1 MAQFPSK
8 EIAKLSYEYRTL
20 GLGYANL
27 GGYLMSKGVA
37 YDSEE
42 GRANCAA
49 ITALMTGISYATS
62 AEVASEQGPFPG
74 YQQNSKNMLRVMR
87 NHRRAAYGKT
97 DDYEGLHINP
107 VPFVVEDLR
116 DTNLG
121 IEAQNAWDQA
131 YENGQKFGFRN
142 AQTTV
147 IAPTGTIGLVM
158 DCDTTGIEPDF
169 AMVKFKKLAGG
180 GYFKIINRTVPEALR
195 QLQYTEDEI
204 EETINYAV
212 GHGTLKNAPAINHE
226 TLKEKGFEEEQI
238 ELLEQN
244 LKNVFDIRFS
254 FNSYTLGMEFCKEKL
269 NFSEE
274 QLTDMNFNMLTALGF
289 TNDEID
295 EANTFCCGT
304 MTLEGSP
311 HIKDDHLA
319 VFDCANPCGRIGKR
333 YLSVESHIRMMA
345 AAQPFISGA
354 ISKTINMP
362 AESDVEDCNEAY
374 LLSWK
379 LGTKANA
386 LYRDGSKLSQPL
398 ASKLVDED
406 VEEEIE
412 QPDNQIDRTIAV
424 AKEAMN
430 SVVYGSRNKVPDRRK
445 GYIQKAIV
453 GGHKVY
459 LHTGE
464 YEDGSLGEIFIDMH
478 KEGAFLRSLMNNFA
492 IAISIGLQY
501 GVPLEEYVEAYTFTR
516 FDPAGVVQG
525 NNRIKNATSIL
536 DYVFRELAVSYLGR
550 NDLAHA
556 DNTDVDFSLGTGAE
570 EGTLKNNEI
579 PWKLVKKV
587 SSQGYLRGQD
597 GLSVV
602 SSNGSMETVSAEQA
616 PISAAVSTGST
627 SDQSMSRVQA
637 ARMMGYEGDACP
649 ECGSFTLVRN
659 GTCLKCDTCGATTGC
674 S

>member
-1 MAQFPSK
+1 
-8 EIAKLSYEYRTL
+8 
-20 GLGYANL
+20 
-27 GGYLMSKGVA
+27 
-37 YDSEE
+37 
-42 GRANCAA
+42 
-49 ITALMTGISYATS
+49 
-62 AEVASEQGPFPG
+62 
-74 YQQNSKNMLRVMR
+74 MR

-97 DDYEGLHINP
+97 NEYEGLHINP

-121 IEAQNAWDQA
+121 MEAQNAWDQA

-212 GHGTLKNAPAINHE
+212 GHGTLNNAPAINHE

-398 ASKLVDED
+398 A
-406 VEEEIE
+406 
-412 QPDNQIDRTIAV
+412 
-424 AKEAMN
+424 
-430 SVVYGSRNKVPDRRK
+430 
-445 GYIQKAIV
+445 
-453 GGHKVY
+453 
-459 LHTGE
+459 
-464 YEDGSLGEIFIDMH
+464 
-478 KEGAFLRSLMNNFA
+478 
-492 IAISIGLQY
+492 
-501 GVPLEEYVEAYTFTR
+501 
-516 FDPAGVVQG
+516 
-525 NNRIKNATSIL
+525 
-536 DYVFRELAVSYLGR
+536 
-550 NDLAHA
+550 
-556 DNTDVDFSLGTGAE
+556 
-570 EGTLKNNEI
+570 
-579 PWKLVKKV
+579 
-587 SSQGYLRGQD
+587 
-597 GLSVV
+597 
-602 SSNGSMETVSAEQA
+602 
-616 PISAAVSTGST
+616 
-627 SDQSMSRVQA
+627 
-637 ARMMGYEGDACP
+637 
-649 ECGSFTLVRN
+649 
-659 GTCLKCDTCGATTGC
+659 
-674 S
+674 

>member
-1 MAQFPSK
+1 
-8 EIAKLSYEYRTL
+8 
-20 GLGYANL
+20 
-27 GGYLMSKGVA
+27 VA

-49 ITALMTGISYATS
+49 ITALMTGMSYATS
-62 AEVASEQGPFPG
+62 AEIASEQGPFPG
-74 YQQNSKNMLRVMR
+74 YQQNAKNMLRVMR
-87 NHRRAAYGKT
+87 NHRRAVQGKT
-97 DDYEGLHINP
+97 DEYEGLHINP
-107 VPFVVEDLR
+107 VPFVVENLR
-116 DTNLG
+116 DINLG
-121 IEAQNAWDQA
+121 IEAQKAWDLA
-131 YENGQKFGFRN
+131 YENGQKYGYRN

-195 QLQYTEDEI
+195 QLQYTENEI
-204 EETINYAV
+204 DETINYAV
-212 GHGTLKNAPAINHE
+212 GHGTLRNAPSINHE
-226 TLKEKGFEEEQI
+226 TLMEKGFEDVQI
-238 ELLEQN
+238 DLLEQN

-254 FNSYTLGMEFCKEKL
+254 FNSFTLGMDFCRDKL

-274 QLTDMNFNMLTALGF
+274 QLSDMNFNMLTALGF

-295 EANTFCCGT
+295 EANIFCCGT

-311 HIKDDHLA
+311 YIKQEHLP

-333 YLSVESHIRMMA
+333 FLSVESHIKMMA

-362 AESDVEDCNEAY
+362 ADSNVEDCNEAY
-374 LLSWK
+374 MMSWK

-398 ASKLVDED
+398 ASKLVED
-406 VEEEIE
+406 DIETEEVETS
-412 QPDNQIDRTIAV
+412 QNQVEKTIAV
-424 AKEAMN
+424 AQEAIN

-556 DNTDVDFSLGTGAE
+556 NDTDVDFSLGSGAE
-570 EGTLKNNEI
+570 EGALKTNEI

-587 SSQGYLRGQD
+587 SSQGYLRSQE

-602 SSNGSMETVSAEQA
+602 N
-616 PISAAVSTGST
+616 STGDISLNTAEVSSHVTDMNPPTT
-627 SDQSMSRVQA
+627 SDDSMSRVQA

>member
-62 AEVASEQGPFPG
+62 AEIASEQGPFPG

-87 NHRRAAYGKT
+87 NHRKAAYGKT
-97 DDYEGLHINP
+97 DEYEGLHINP
-107 VPFVVEDLR
+107 VPFVVEDLK

-121 IEAQNAWDQA
+121 MEAQNAWDQA

-212 GHGTLKNAPAINHE
+212 GHGTLNNAPAINHE

-333 YLSVESHIRMMA
+333 YLSVKSHIRMMA

-412 QPDNQIDRTIAV
+412 KPDNQIDRTIAV

-587 SSQGYLRGQD
+587 SSQGYLRGQE

-627 SDQSMSRVQA
+627 SDHSMSRVQA